1 MKQLLL
7 EIAPPAQPTF
17 GNFVAGANRELVHRL
32 RAVAAGQAGERV
44 IYLWGDSGSG
54 KQHLLN
60 ALAHAA
66 ARPVVRAGTET
77 VPEEARE
84 MIVTLSRVHL
94 LDAGQQVRLFN
105 LINNLDRAVLVA
117 TGPCAPAQLAVR
129 EDLATRLGSGLVYQ
143 VHALSDAAKREALA
157 AHAQARGFAL
167 SEEIAAYLLRHARR
181 DMPSLIAI
189 LDSIDRYS
197 LETGRPVTLPLL
209 KDALTAIP
217 EAPRETRA
225 V

>member
-17 GNFVAGANRELVHRL
+17 ANFVPGANRELLHRL
-32 RAVAAGQAGERV
+32 RSAAAGNSGERV

-54 KQHLLN
+54 KRHLLE
-60 ALAHAA
+60 ALAHAGV
-66 ARPVVRAGTET
+66 RPVVRARPDAIPG
-77 VPEEARE
+77 EARDS
-84 MIVTLSRVHL
+84 IVTLAHVDT
-94 LDAGQQVRLFN
+94 LDPQQQVCLFN
-105 LINNLDRAVLVA
+105 LINILDHAVLVA
-117 TGPCAPAQLAVR
+117 AGPCAPAQLGVR

-143 VHALSDAAKREALA
+143 VHALTDADKREALA

-189 LDSIDRYS
+189 LDAIDRHS

-209 KDALTAIP
+209 KEALNALP
-217 EAPRETRA
+217 ETTREART